1 MLAIE
6 RKNAILTK
14 LSIEGKVLVS
24 ELSREYGVTEE
35 TIRRDLEKLEKEGL
49 AKKTYGGAVKN
60 ENFNIDLPF
69 YVRKQTNVESKQ
81 YIASVIGSM
90 INDGDYLMLD
100 SSTTALLV
108 VISIIHKKKITLITN
123 SIEILLELS
132 NKPDWTVISTGG
144 TLKEVGLS
152 LVGYQAERMVSGFHV
167 DMAICSS
174 KGIDSDMGVT
184 DSNER
189 DAEIKKAFFKSAK
202 KKILALDSSKFDI
215 TSFIKICDVSDL
227 DMVVT
232 EKRPSDIWL
241 ERFRN
246 AGTEVRYEIATGDQG

>member
-100 SSTTALLV
+100 SSTTALFV
-108 VISIIHKKKITLITN
+108 VKSIIHK
-123 SIEILLELS
+123 
-132 NKPDWTVISTGG
+132 
-144 TLKEVGLS
+144 
-152 LVGYQAERMVSGFHV
+152 R
-167 DMAICSS
+167 
-174 KGIDSDMGVT
+174 
-184 DSNER
+184 
-189 DAEIKKAFFKSAK
+189 KS
-202 KKILALDSSKFDI
+202 
-215 TSFIKICDVSDL
+215 
-227 DMVVT
+227 
-232 EKRPSDIWL
+232 P
-241 ERFRN
+241 
-246 AGTEVRYEIATGDQG
+246 

>member
-100 SSTTALLV
+100 SSTTALFV
-108 VISIIHKKKITLITN
+108 VKSIMHKKKITLITN